1 MIKQLKR
8 EGWDVAR
15 VKGSHYQF
23 KHPNKPGTVSVP
35 HPNKDITIQTMRD
48 IYRQAG
54 WEWD

>member
-54 WEWD
+54 WEWA